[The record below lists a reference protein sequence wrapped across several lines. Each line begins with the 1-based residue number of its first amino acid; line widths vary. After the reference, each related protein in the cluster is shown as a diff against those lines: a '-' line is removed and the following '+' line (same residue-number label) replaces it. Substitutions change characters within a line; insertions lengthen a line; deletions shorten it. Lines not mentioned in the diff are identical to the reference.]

1 MHKTVI
7 GRKLDAGKIIA
18 PLVSGHVKRCLLVT
32 NTKVGKLYAKSVAG
46 SLEKRGI
53 ETHIAI
59 LPDGERYKNLK
70 SLEKLYSAAVKNGIT
85 RKCFAVALGGG
96 VVGDITGFFAATFLR
111 GIDFIQIP
119 TSLLAMVDASIG
131 GKTGVDLKEGKNL
144 AGAFK
149 MPLAVIIDTDFLRTL
164 PEEEMKNGFGEI
176 VKYALL
182 DEKFNKFLSP
192 RATGIKSPSKKF
204 LTDVI
209 KKAVKIKEDIVRKDY
224 REGNARRVL
233 NLGHT
238 IGHAAETASGYRNVK
253 HGEAVA
259 SGMIDAVDLSFFL
272 GLCGAAE
279 RAETL
284 SLIKRAGFEKIN
296 IDGKKLLKLILSDKK
311 VIDREPVFVL
321 LKGAG
326 KPVVKEVPVKVLKKW
341 LKH

>member
-1 MHKTVI
+1 M
-7 GRKLDAGKIIA
+7 L
-18 PLVSGHVKRCLLVT
+18 RCLLVT
-32 NTKVGKLYAKSVAG
+32 NAKVGKLYAKRVSD
-46 SLEKRGI
+46 SLKKRGI
-53 ETHIAI
+53 EARIVV

-96 VVGDITGFFAATFLR
+96 VIGDITGFFAATYLR
-111 GIDFIQIP
+111 GIDFIQVP

-149 MPLAVIIDTDFLRTL
+149 MPRAVIIDTDFLRTL
-164 PEEEMKNGFGEI
+164 PSEEMKNGFGEI

-182 DEKFNKFLSP
+182 DKEFNKFLSS
-192 RATGIKSPSKKF
+192 RANKIKSPDGKF

-209 KKAVKIKEDIVRKDY
+209 KKSVKIKEDIVKKDY
-224 REGNARRVL
+224 LEGGLRRVL
-233 NLGHT
+233 NFGHT
-238 IGHAAETASGYRNVK
+238 FGHAIETASSYRLVK

-259 SGMIDAVDLSFFL
+259 SGMIDAVELSFFL
-272 GLCGAAE
+272 GLCEASE
-279 RAETL
+279 REKAL
-284 SLIKRAGFEKIN
+284 ALIDSAGFGKIN
-296 IDGKKLLKLILSDKK
+296 IDAAKLLKLILSDKK

-321 LKGAG
+321 FKGAG

>member
-7 GRKLDAGKIIA
+7 GRKLDVGKIVS
-18 PLVSGHVKRCLLVT
+18 PLLRDHVRRCLLVT
-32 NTKVGKLYAKSVAG
+32 NTKVGKLYAKRVSN
-46 SLEKRGI
+46 SLKKRGI
-53 ETHIAI
+53 DVHIAV
-59 LPDGERYKNLK
+59 LRDGERYKNLK
-70 SLEKLYSAAVKNGIT
+70 SLEKLYSAAVKKGIT
-85 RKCFAVALGGG
+85 RKCFALALGGG

-111 GIDFIQIP
+111 GIDFIQVP

-149 MPLAVIIDTDFLRTL
+149 MPLAVIISTDFLSTL
-164 PEEEMKNGFGEI
+164 PAEEMRNGFGEI

-182 DEKFNKFLSP
+182 DKNFNKFLSS
-192 RATGIKSPSKKF
+192 RADKIKSPDGKF

-209 KKAVKIKEDIVRKDY
+209 KRSVKIKEDIVKKDY
-224 REGNARRVL
+224 REGGLRRVL

-238 IGHAAETASGYRNVK
+238 MGHAIETASSYRLVK

-259 SGMIDAVDLSFFL
+259 SGMIDAVELSFFL
-272 GLCGAAE
+272 GLCPETE
-279 RAETL
+279 REKAL
-284 SLIKRAGFEKIN
+284 SLIKRAGFRKIK
-296 IDGKKLLKLILSDKK
+296 IDAAKLLKFVLSDKK

-326 KPVVKEVPVKVLKKW
+326 KTVVKEVPVKVLKKW